1 MGYLGYGRRMSRTS
15 RVKVGEGMVIAR
27 GETETWG
34 EITGT
39 RLEEDGICEGG
50 DGTGT

>member
-1 MGYLGYGRRMSRTS
+1 MSDFGYGGRMSSTG

-27 GETETWG
+27 GETETG
-34 EITGT
+34 SEVTGT
-39 RLEEDGICEGG
+39 RLEEDGIGLGG